1 MEFPMIRPNF
11 IVTLTGICLLSA
23 SVFAAPS
30 PPTASTPPT
39 STSNNDY
46 VTRVELPGLIKEA
59 LMKDPTILSQV
70 VEKMQAAQ
78 EEELT
83 ARAKEEISKRKSDL
97 FSDPASPVVG
107 SANADV
113 TIVEFFDYHCGYCKQ
128 ALANLSKLLDNDKKV
143 RLILKEYPILS
154 EDSRMASKAAL
165 AVNHIAKDK
174 YFDFHKA
181 MFAVGS
187 GTINESIIAAEAK
200 KLGIDPVKL
209 KKEMES
215 PSIQAE
221 LDKNRELGAAI
232 GAMGTPAIII
242 GENFYPGAMPY
253 ELMQKA
259 VKNWRAGDKS
269 PLRPDSR

>member
-1 MEFPMIRPNF
+1 MLRSNF
-11 IVTLTGICLLSA
+11 FITLVSFCLVSS
-23 SVFAAPS
+23 SVIAA
-30 PPTASTPPT
+30 TPAPETTQPT
-39 STSNNDY
+39 SKDNSY
-46 VTRVELPGLIKEA
+46 ITRAELPGLIKEA

-70 VEKMQAAQ
+70 VEKMQMAQ
-78 EEELT
+78 EEEMT
-83 ARAKEEISKRKSDL
+83 KKSKDEISKRKSDL
-97 FSDPASPVVG
+97 FSDPSSPVLG
-107 SANADV
+107 SPDADV

-128 ALANLSKLLDNDKKV
+128 ALGTISKLLESDKKV

-154 EDSRMASKAAL
+154 EDSKMASKAAL

-181 MFAVGS
+181 MFAAGS
-187 GTINESIIAAEAK
+187 SAINENVIAAEAK

-209 KKEMES
+209 KKEMED

-242 GENFYPGAMPY
+242 GENFYPGAIPY
-253 ELMQKA
+253 EFMQKA

-269 PLRPDSR
+269 PLRADSK